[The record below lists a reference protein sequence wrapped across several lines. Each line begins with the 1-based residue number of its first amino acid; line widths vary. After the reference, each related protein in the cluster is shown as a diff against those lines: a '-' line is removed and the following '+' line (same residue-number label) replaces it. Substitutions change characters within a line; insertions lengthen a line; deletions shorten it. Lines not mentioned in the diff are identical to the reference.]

1 MRYKICVGI
10 SYAIYYL
17 PEEKLGLVLGDLM
30 GLDVIKE
37 LALLRKFHDDEDVVG
52 GIEDLVQFDDVG
64 VVDEPE
70 YLDLS
75 LDLLEESGTLEI
87 MFLFLILRLLRILM
101 ATLMPVRSCLASCLA
116 LEYISPLQS
125 HRFRSSSPGCNGR
138 CAPIPSYL
146 YQRYLLSNRCSQP
159 CPQSQPTRAQDF
171 YQEKQLFHVEGWKDW
186 ADIDNTEGA

>member
-10 SYAIYYL
+10 SYAVYYL
-17 PEEKLGLVLGDLM
+17 PEEKLSLVLGDLM
-30 GLDVIKE
+30 CLDVVKE
-37 LALLRKFHDDEDVVG
+37 FSLLCEFHDDEDVIG
-52 GIEDLVQFDDVG
+52 GIEYLVQFDDVG

-70 YLDLS
+70 YLDLP

-125 HRFRSSSPGCNGR
+125 HRFRSSCPGCNGR
-138 CAPIPSYL
+138 CAPIPSNL
-146 YQRYLLSNRCSQP
+146 YQTLFIINRCRHTDSR
-159 CPQSQPTRAQDF
+159 QSRR
-171 YQEKQLFHVEGWKDW
+171 ERG
-186 ADIDNTEGA
+186 GS